1 MSSKATKQR
10 RNSAVVTQ
18 RKGPSTGL
26 IVGIVVVVLFAAAVG
41 FGVFRAQHKAT
52 EGAAPPAN
60 AIASGVPVGNPDA
73 PATVDIYL
81 DFQCPVCREYEQQSG
96 ATIDSLVNSGAAKV
110 IYHPLAFLDRMS
122 TTQYST
128 RASAAAGCAASDKV
142 FPQFAKLLYA
152 NQPPEGGQGLSNQQL
167 ITYGQQ
173 AGAGPNFAKC
183 VNDQTYAKWGAA
195 LTDQA
200 SKDGINGTPTVEV
213 NGKQIDNT
221 DQALRDAVAAAKK

>member
-10 RNSAVVTQ
+10 RKNPVVAE
-18 RKGPSTGL
+18 RKGPSTAL

-41 FGVFRAQHKAT
+41 FGIYRAQNQAT
-52 EGAAPPAN
+52 AGAAAPPN
-60 AIASGVPVGNPDA
+60 ATAAGVPVGNADA

-81 DFQCPVCREYEQQSG
+81 DFQCPVCREYEKQSG
-96 ATIDSLVNSGAAKV
+96 ATIESLVNSGAAKV

-122 TTQYST
+122 NSQYST
-128 RASAAAGCAASDKV
+128 RASAASGCAATDKV
-142 FPQFAKLLYA
+142 FPRFLKLLYA

-167 ITYGQQ
+167 ISYGQQ

-183 VNDQTYAKWGAA
+183 VNDQSYAKWSAA

-200 SKDGINGTPTVEV
+200 SKDGINGTPTVQV